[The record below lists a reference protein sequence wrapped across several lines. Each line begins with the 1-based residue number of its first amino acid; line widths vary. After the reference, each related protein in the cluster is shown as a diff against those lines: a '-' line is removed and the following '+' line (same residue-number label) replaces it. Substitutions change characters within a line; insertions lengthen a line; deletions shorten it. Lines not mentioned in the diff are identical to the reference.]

1 MTFKVVNQLNPIG
14 AMKTVSK
21 PNCNLCMDEHLTI
34 LKNLHDKRV
43 TVMNNN
49 SEIYR
54 AFWHK
59 TNFHQFFLSTND
71 TVFNG

>member
-14 AMKTVSK
+14 AMKTFTK
-21 PNCNLCMDEHLTI
+21 PNCNLSMGGFLTI
-34 LKNLHDKRV
+34 LKQLHDKRI

-54 AFWHK
+54 SFWK
-59 TNFHQFFLSTND
+59 KMTFRRFFLSINYC
-71 TVFNG
+71 VFNR